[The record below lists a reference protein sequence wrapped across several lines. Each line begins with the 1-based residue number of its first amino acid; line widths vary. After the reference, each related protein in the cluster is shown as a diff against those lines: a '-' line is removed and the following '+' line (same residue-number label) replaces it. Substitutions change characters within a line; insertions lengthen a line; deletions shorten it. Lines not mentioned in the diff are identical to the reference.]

1 MWFDDGS
8 VCIGGDSGFACFP
21 WQDFTVYAAG
31 AVLMLALVLGALVWD
46 ARRTTTPSQAARRA
60 NRHATMASLVG
71 IALLVV
77 VLFWLAVASLFGA
90 WGSGGRVLALLP
102 VLAGACLLAAQAV
115 GQLTWPRP
123 RGSYREAELT
133 PRSVGDVTPVWPR
146 RLVLVWAVASLLL
159 LGVFATVADGPRS
172 LTRPAG
178 AYTESIGPYP
188 GWYYGVPMALAVLA
202 TVGATELVL
211 RLVAGRSAVAG
222 VSAEWDLHLRR
233 RSAAHVTRGIQF
245 VLGVTVA
252 GLLVV
257 AGQAHLTLGQD
268 AVLLTTGQFAVEGS
282 PGQHTLGMLLL
293 SGAACVLL
301 VALSGLVLPRR
312 PRRPREVVPAE
323 ATVAA

>member
-1 MWFDDGS
+1 MWFDDGF

-21 WQDFTVYAAG
+21 WQDFTLYAVA
-31 AVLMLALVLGALVWD
+31 AVLMLAVVLGVLVWD
-46 ARRTTTPSQAARRA
+46 ARRTATPSQAARRA
-60 NRHATMASLVG
+60 NRHATLASLVG
-71 IALLVV
+71 VALLLV

-102 VLAGACLLAAQAV
+102 ILAGACLLAAQAV

-123 RGSYREAELT
+123 SGSHREAELT
-133 PRSVGDVTPVWPR
+133 PRTVGDVAPTWPR
-146 RLVLVWAVASLLL
+146 RLVLVWAVASLVL
-159 LGVFATVADGPRS
+159 LGVFALVADGPRS

-178 AYTESIGPYP
+178 AYMESIGPYP
-188 GWYYGVPMALAVLA
+188 GWYYGVPMALAVVA

-222 VSAEWDLHLRR
+222 VSAGWDLHLRR

-252 GLLVV
+252 GILVV
-257 AGQAHLTLGQD
+257 AGQAHLTLGRD
-268 AVLLTTGQFAVEGS
+268 AVWLRSGQFAVEGS
-282 PGQHTLGMLLL
+282 PAQHTLGTLLL
-293 SGAACVLL
+293 ASAACVLL

-312 PRRPREVVPAE
+312 LRRPREAVPAE